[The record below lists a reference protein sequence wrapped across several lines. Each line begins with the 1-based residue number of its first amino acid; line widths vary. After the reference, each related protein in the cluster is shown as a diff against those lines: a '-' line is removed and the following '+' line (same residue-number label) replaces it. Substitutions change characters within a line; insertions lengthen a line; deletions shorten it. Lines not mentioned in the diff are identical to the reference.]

1 MGMIDLSSNRYVG
14 RTQVMLG
21 PLGFGTAPLGNL
33 YEGGE

>member
-21 PLGFGTAPLGNL
+21 PLGFGTASPR
-33 YEGGE
+33 EFVRGGE